1 MKKNALETYIKCL
14 KTYNETTNIYSK
26 AAYDK
31 LPFHIED
38 SVTLSELILNKKQV
52 VFDFGSGSGLPAIPI
67 AIINP
72 LNKVYAIES
81 KSRKT
86 KFLNQVKEILSLNNL
101 EIVTQNLF
109 EWDPPEQATIITAK
123 AFAALDKVQRI
134 AVHLK
139 QQAATI
145 YMPIS
150 QNQAQ
155 YMSQQE
161 NVSIIEKNT
170 FLYAQKRIRM

>member
-1 MKKNALETYIKCL
+1 M
-14 KTYNETTNIYSK
+14 
-26 AAYDK
+26 
-31 LPFHIED
+31 
-38 SVTLSELILNKKQV
+38 
-52 VFDFGSGSGLPAIPI
+52 
-67 AIINP
+67 
-72 LNKVYAIES
+72 
-81 KSRKT
+81 
-86 KFLNQVKEILSLNNL
+86 
-101 EIVTQNLF
+101 TQNLF

-155 YMSQQE
+155 YMSQQK

-170 FLYAQKRIRM
+170 FLYAQKRI